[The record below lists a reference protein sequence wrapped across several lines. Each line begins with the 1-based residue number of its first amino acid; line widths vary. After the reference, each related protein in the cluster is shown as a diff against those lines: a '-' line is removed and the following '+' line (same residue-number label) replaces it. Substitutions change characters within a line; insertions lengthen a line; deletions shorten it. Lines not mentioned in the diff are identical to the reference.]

1 MNAIIEGAILGLSL
15 AFLLGFGPAFFALI
29 QTGIYRGFWPGFL
42 LAAGIIINDLVI
54 VVLSLLG
61 TTQAM
66 VNMGSYMWI
75 AIMGGGLL
83 IAFGI
88 ITYRRKPAVNNFEE
102 EQNMKKPHPMEFVGK
117 GFLLNFVNPF
127 VWIFWLGIVVGLTA
141 RFQADTPSLIRFFGT
156 ALSIVFVSD
165 VFKTYAAS
173 RFRELINV
181 KFLGWINKIAGV
193 GLITFG
199 IFLII
204 RSFIEI

>member
-1 MNAIIEGAILGLSL
+1 MNAVIEGAILGFSL
-15 AFLLGFGPAFFALI
+15 AFLFGFGPAFFALI
-29 QTGIYRGFWPGFL
+29 QTGIYRGFWAGFL
-42 LAAGIIINDLVI
+42 LAVGIIINDLVI
-54 VVLSLLG
+54 VVLSLMG

-66 VNMGSYMWI
+66 VNMGSYTWVGI
-75 AIMGGGLL
+75 IGGSLL

-88 ITYRRKPAVNNFEE
+88 FTYRRKPALNHFEE
-102 EQNMKKPHPMEFVGK
+102 EQNIKKPHPLEFMGK

-156 ALSIVFVSD
+156 ALSIVFLTD

-181 KFLGWINKIAGV
+181 KFLGWINKVAGI
-193 GLITFG
+193 GLIAFG
-199 IFLII
+199 VFLII
-204 RSFIEI
+204 RLFFEV

>member
-1 MNAIIEGAILGLSL
+1 MNTVIEGAILGLSL
-15 AFLLGFGPAFFALI
+15 SFLFGFGPAFFALV
-29 QTGIYRGFWPGFL
+29 QTGIYRGFWAGFL
-42 LAAGIIINDLVI
+42 LAVGIIINDLVI

-66 VNMGSYMWI
+66 VNMGSYMWV
-75 AIMGGGLL
+75 AIIGGSLL

-88 ITYRRKPAVNNFEE
+88 FTYRRKPTLNHFEE
-102 EQNMKKPHPMEFVGK
+102 EQNNKKPHPLEYIGK

-141 RFQADTPSLIRFFGT
+141 RFQADTSSLIRFFGT
-156 ALSIVFVSD
+156 ALFIVFITD

-173 RFRELINV
+173 RFRELINE
-181 KFLGWINKIAGV
+181 KFLGWINKIAGI
-193 GLITFG
+193 GLIAFG

-204 RSFIEI
+204 RSILEV